1 MTDVREEDE
10 SSMDGL
16 CRCSLVGAGES
27 NFGVVAAEDMA
38 DMADSSVGRRGLD
51 SGVARTLAWEHS
63 VVICSRCPPPRSP
76 READYGET

>member
-27 NFGVVAAEDMA
+27 NFGVVVAE
-38 DMADSSVGRRGLD
+38 DMADSSVRRRGLD
-51 SGVARTLAWEHS
+51 SGVARALAWEHS
-63 VVICSRCPPPRSP
+63 VVICSHCPPPRSP

>member
-38 DMADSSVGRRGLD
+38 DMADMMEIATMKV
-51 SGVARTLAWEHS
+51 
-63 VVICSRCPPPRSP
+63 
-76 READYGET
+76 